1 MAVGVRHPELG
12 YDPPL
17 RPAGWIGRLDFAL
30 SVCWESEEQRVL
42 AGGASRSYIPLL
54 ALTWAISV
62 ACLGLSASIIAE
74 GNSFPA
80 SDFHGVIIQ
89 SAIFLI
95 GAVVAPTVV
104 FFGAAC
110 QFIFL
115 FLGFLQAIVA
125 AGSTQAIIHQYGYP
139 DHKSL
144 YRGWEGMSFVL
155 AFFLLFTAVWAG
167 LCYATGQ
174 AAHAKPVQEKEVH
187 F

>member
-1 MAVGVRHPELG
+1 MAVGV
-12 YDPPL
+12 
-17 RPAGWIGRLDFAL
+17 
-30 SVCWESEEQRVL
+30 
-42 AGGASRSYIPLL
+42 SRSYIPLL
-54 ALTWAISV
+54 ALSWALSV
-62 ACLGLSASIIAE
+62 ACLGLSASIIAQ
-74 GNSFPA
+74 GKSFPA

-89 SAIFLI
+89 SVFSSTWATLFTTIFLI
-95 GAVVAPTVV
+95 GSVVAPTVV
-104 FFGAAC
+104 FFGAAT
-110 QFIFL
+110 QFIIL

-167 LCYATGQ
+167 LCQVTGQ
-174 AAHAKPVQEKEVH
+174 AANVKPVEEKEVH